1 MNENFEKE
9 IQEIDLCISKEQ
21 MMENLYID
29 ISPSYLMFG
38 ESGGEDIR
46 ISLNSKKVFGPK
58 PDFLNYEQTSDL
70 IVKTDGLQC
79 IDVVKIIKEEIV
91 WNLRSSTTYSR
102 DEVEKG
108 LVKYFE
114 DRCRNILIYSKGK
127 DDESLEIYYL
137 FRIYY
142 LVKISIANRAYT
154 YNYNHISYHSSCLD

>member
-1 MNENFEKE
+1 
-9 IQEIDLCISKEQ
+9 
-21 MMENLYID
+21 MENLYID

-38 ESGGEDIR
+38 ESGGENIC
-46 ISLNSKKVFGPK
+46 ISLNSKKVFGQK
-58 PDFLNYEQTSDL
+58 PDFLNYVDYYNQLPIEEAHL
-70 IVKTDGLQC
+70 
-79 IDVVKIIKEEIV
+79 KIKNEEIV
-91 WNLRSSTTYSR
+91 WNLRSSIACSR
-102 DEVEKG
+102 DEHEKG

>member
-9 IQEIDLCISKEQ
+9 TQEIDLCISKEQ

-58 PDFLNYEQTSDL
+58 PDFLNYVDYYNQLPIEEAHL
-70 IVKTDGLQC
+70 
-79 IDVVKIIKEEIV
+79 KIKNEEIV
-91 WNLRSSTTYSR
+91 WNLTCSNACSR

>member
-1 MNENFEKE
+1 MNEDFEKE

-38 ESGGEDIR
+38 ESGGENIC

-58 PDFLNYEQTSDL
+58 PDFLNYVDYYNQLPIEEAHL
-70 IVKTDGLQC
+70 
-79 IDVVKIIKEEIV
+79 KIIKEEIV

>member
-1 MNENFEKE
+1 MNEDFEKE

-58 PDFLNYEQTSDL
+58 PDFLNYVDYYNQLPIEEAHL
-70 IVKTDGLQC
+70 
-79 IDVVKIIKEEIV
+79 KIKNEEIV
-91 WNLRSSTTYSR
+91 WNLRSYIACSQ
-102 DEVEKG
+102 DEHEKG